1 MNLTPAVSDA
11 LNSNT
16 NNSNTI
22 SSVIEDTVVADPRT
36 DPRWRQLAS
45 GPQGNLF
52 ISPPWIDAVSG
63 TYGFDAACRMA
74 IGEGGP
80 IAGLAWVPISDI
92 RGDRSSSLPFC
103 DRADPPVAD
112 AVRWA
117 ALRDSVVGPDA
128 PFTLRCFDTA
138 IPAADP
144 ALHRVGSAAWHGTA
158 LDSDVEEIHRRL
170 SKHARR
176 NIAIAQR
183 DGVRVQARTGLDA
196 VHSFHH
202 LHVQL
207 RKRKY
212 RLLAQPIELFER
224 IWEAFSGAEAVVTL
238 LAHSDDELIAGALLL
253 VWGDTLYYKFGASRP
268 EYLSLRPNDAIFWAG
283 IRWGVAH
290 RLRMLDWGCSDH
302 DQPGLVAY
310 KRKWSTEERT
320 IVTLRA
326 GGEKAR
332 ASGEAAT
339 VLGELT
345 RLLTDESV
353 PDAITARAGNL
364 LYRYFC

>member
-1 MNLTPAVSDA
+1 MNLPPTVLGAHHASTHSDVQ
-11 LNSNT
+11 N
-16 NNSNTI
+16 I
-22 SSVIEDTVVADPRT
+22 VVADPRT
-36 DPRWRQLAS
+36 DPRWRQLTS
-45 GPQGNLF
+45 GPGGNLF
-52 ISPPWIDAVSG
+52 VSPPWIEAISG
-63 TYGFDAACRMA
+63 TYGFEALCRMV
-74 IGEGGP
+74 IGAGGP
-80 IAGLAWVPISDI
+80 TAGLAWIPISDI

-103 DRADPPVAD
+103 DRADPPVD
-112 AVRWA
+112 DVRRWT
-117 ALRDSVVGPDA
+117 ALREGVVGPTA

-144 ALHRVGSAAWHGTA
+144 SLHRVGSAAWHGTV
-158 LDSDVEEIHRRL
+158 LDADIDEIHRRL

-183 DGVRVQARTGLDA
+183 DGVRVEAGTELDA
-196 VHSFHH
+196 VRSFHQ
-202 LHVQL
+202 LHMRL

-224 IWEAFSGAEAVVTL
+224 IWRAFSGDQAVVTL
-238 LAHSDDELIAGALLL
+238 LAHAENELIAGGLFL

-268 EYLSLRPNDAIFWAG
+268 EYLNLRPNEAIFWAG

-290 RLRMLDWGCSDH
+290 RLRLLDWGCSDL

-310 KRKWSTEERT
+310 KRKWATEERT

-326 GGEKAR
+326 GGEQAR
-332 ASGEAAT
+332 TSSEAGG
-339 VLGELT
+339 VLSELT

-353 PDAITARAGNL
+353 PDSITARAGNL